1 MMATMSLTPTDLID
15 IELMAMEIIKERGG
29 LGWREWVGRFFGAFA
44 TSPFAQHHV
53 EMWEWGSAI
62 VKGVPP
68 RPFIACWPRGGAK
81 STTVELLCAYLGSQP
96 DPVRHF
102 VLYVSETQAQADRHV
117 ATIAGMLEKV
127 GISRALN
134 EYGASKGWKH
144 AELRGANGFN
154 VTAMGLDSAMRGAK
168 LDEFRPDLIVFD
180 DIDGRHDTERTVAK
194 KIDTITTSIMPT
206 GSTDAAI
213 IVVQN
218 MIHEHGIMAQLID
231 GTADFLHDRLP
242 TEPIPAVRDLEW
254 EQVIQADGTPRYVIT
269 GGTPSW
275 EGQTLAIC
283 ESQMTK
289 WGVRAFLREAQHDVE
304 DVEGGLWDKARDID
318 PFRVGFAD
326 VPDLDVTIVAIDPN
340 VDEGG
345 DAAGIIVAGV
355 SHFWN
360 DHWWDHSHGYVLADR
375 TVNLG
380 PKAWIEEAVATAQE
394 FGADHIVAE
403 VNNGGELVVISLS
416 TAEGADQFPVYT
428 VHASK
433 GKVPRATPVQ
443 KLYEDGRVHHQGTF
457 RELEKQLCGWS
468 PKKGQRSPDR
478 LDALVWAITDLM
490 LDAEGR
496 MHEPTGSLKQYLAR
510 Q

>member
-1 MMATMSLTPTDLID
+1 MTTMTLSPEGLID
-15 IELMAMEIIKERGG
+15 IDIMATEIVKERGE
-29 LGWREWVGRFFGAFA
+29 LDWREWIGRFFRAFT

-53 EMWEWGSAI
+53 DMWEWGSAI
-62 VKGVPP
+62 VRGIAP

-81 STTVELLCAYLGSQP
+81 STTVELLCAWIGSQP
-96 DPVRHF
+96 EPVRHY

-117 ATIAGMLEKV
+117 QAIAGMLEDV

-144 AELRGANGFN
+144 AEIRAANGFN

-194 KIDTITTSIMPT
+194 KIDTITTSILPT

-218 MIHEHGIMAQLID
+218 MIHDHGIMAQLVD

-242 TEPIPAVRDLEW
+242 AEPIPAVYDLEW
-254 EQVIQADGTPRYVIT
+254 EQQILEDGSPRYVIT
-269 GGTPSW
+269 AGEPSW
-275 EGQTLAIC
+275 PGQSLEVC
-283 ESQMTK
+283 ESQLTK
-289 WGVRAFLREAQHDVE
+289 WGPTAFLREAQHDVE
-304 DVEGGLWDKARDID
+304 EVDGGLWDKARDIQ
-318 PFRVGFAD
+318 PFRVSPTD
-326 VPDLDVTIVAIDPN
+326 VPELDVTIVAVDPN
-340 VDEGG
+340 VEEGG
-345 DAAGIIVAGV
+345 DAAGIVVAGV

-375 TVNLG
+375 TIGLG
-380 PKAWIEEAVATAQE
+380 PKAWAEEAIATAIE
-394 FGADHIVAE
+394 FDADYIVVE
-403 VNNGGELVVISLS
+403 VNNGGELVVINLS
-416 TAEGADQFPVYT
+416 TVDGSDRFAVNT
-428 VHASK
+428 VRASK

-443 KLYEDGRVHHQGTF
+443 KLYEDGRVHHIGTF
-457 RELEKQLCGWS
+457 TQLEKELCGWK
-468 PKKGQRSPDR
+468 PKSGQRSPNR
-478 LDALVWAITDLM
+478 LDAVVWAITDLM
-490 LDAEGR
+490 LDSEGR
-496 MHEPTGSLKQYLAR
+496 MHEPTGELAQYLAR